1 MRTRKNCSKN
11 GRWCLKNKSARRP
24 KVNPAGTKLWRK
36 LQRGG
41 LV

>member
-11 GRWCLKNKSARRP
+11 GRWRLKDKSARRP
-24 KVNPAGTKLWRK
+24 KVNPAGSKLWRK

-41 LV
+41 LA